1 MKKTTTA
8 ATKKT
13 TTQTAAE
20 AKKETTAKKTTTVKA
35 AEPKKTTVKKTTAKA
50 SGPKKATVK
59 KTTAVK
65 KETAPKKTTK
75 AKTTYKPVKMN
86 IQVQYNYHDVSLT
99 EIEDMV
105 VNHLVDAGYK
115 KTSILTLDIYYKAET
130 SEVFY
135 IAKTIRKLSKT
146 KNLYIFNKWL
156 PFLLEGEFF
165 NDSPPL
171 LKKEAIKLLFYMSSL
186 PINSASNNIFTI
198 IR

>member
-20 AKKETTAKKTTTVKA
+20 AKKETT
-35 AEPKKTTVKKTTAKA
+35 VKKTTAKA
-50 SGPKKATVK
+50 SEPKKASVK
-59 KTTAVK
+59 KTTVAK

-135 IAKTIRKLSKT
+135 IAKTKDKETI
-146 KNLYIFNKWL
+146 KNEEPLYI
-156 PFLLEGEFF
+156 
-165 NDSPPL
+165 
-171 LKKEAIKLLFYMSSL
+171 
-186 PINSASNNIFTI
+186 
-198 IR
+198 

>member
-65 KETAPKKTTK
+65 KETAPKKTT
-75 AKTTYKPVKMN
+75 YKPVKMN

-135 IAKTIRKLSKT
+135 IAKTKDKETI
-146 KNLYIFNKWL
+146 KNEEPLYI
-156 PFLLEGEFF
+156 
-165 NDSPPL
+165 
-171 LKKEAIKLLFYMSSL
+171 
-186 PINSASNNIFTI
+186 
-198 IR
+198 

>member
-1 MKKTTTA
+1 M
-8 ATKKT
+8 
-13 TTQTAAE
+13 
-20 AKKETTAKKTTTVKA
+20 KA
-35 AEPKKTTVKKTTAKA
+35 AEPKKTTVKKTTTKA

-135 IAKTIRKLSKT
+135 IAKTKDKETI
-146 KNLYIFNKWL
+146 KNEEPLYI
-156 PFLLEGEFF
+156 
-165 NDSPPL
+165 
-171 LKKEAIKLLFYMSSL
+171 
-186 PINSASNNIFTI
+186 
-198 IR
+198 

>member
-20 AKKETTAKKTTTVKA
+20 AKKETT
-35 AEPKKTTVKKTTAKA
+35 VKKTTAKA
-50 SGPKKATVK
+50 SEPKKATVK
-59 KTTAVK
+59 KTTTVK

-75 AKTTYKPVKMN
+75 TKTTYKPVKMN

-99 EIEDMV
+99 DIEDMV
-105 VNHLVDAGYK
+105 VNHLVNAGYK

-135 IAKTIRKLSKT
+135 IAKTKDKETI
-146 KNLYIFNKWL
+146 KNEEPLYI
-156 PFLLEGEFF
+156 
-165 NDSPPL
+165 
-171 LKKEAIKLLFYMSSL
+171 
-186 PINSASNNIFTI
+186 
-198 IR
+198 

>member
-20 AKKETTAKKTTTVKA
+20 AKKETT
-35 AEPKKTTVKKTTAKA
+35 VKKTTAKA
-50 SGPKKATVK
+50 SEPKKATVK
-59 KTTAVK
+59 KTTTVK

-75 AKTTYKPVKMN
+75 MKTTYKPVKMN

-99 EIEDMV
+99 DIEDMV
-105 VNHLVDAGYK
+105 VNHLVNAGYK

-135 IAKTIRKLSKT
+135 IAKTKDKETI
-146 KNLYIFNKWL
+146 KNEEPLYI
-156 PFLLEGEFF
+156 
-165 NDSPPL
+165 
-171 LKKEAIKLLFYMSSL
+171 
-186 PINSASNNIFTI
+186 
-198 IR
+198 